1 MFRTDKN
8 LVDLTP
14 SVGAKVPIDS
24 FDSQDFNLNEAGWVR
39 NDISQLARAQSLQE
53 YNLIMSRLQVLQ
65 DSKSLPENMT
75 VEQAFKTIKPRFC
88 QSPNEIEQWIE
99 FTQADVDAAIAE
111 VIQKQNNVDSEK
123 KQEAV
128 ADVVN
133 ESAS

>member
-1 MFRTDKN
+1 MFRTEEN
-8 LVDLTP
+8 FVDLTP
-14 SVGAKVPIDS
+14 AAGAKVPIDN

-99 FTQADVDAAIAE
+99 FTQADVDVAIAE
-111 VIQKQNNVDSEK
+111 VISNQVNPSSKDSKEK
-123 KQEAV
+123 V
-128 ADVVN
+128 ADVVE

>member
-8 LVDLTP
+8 FNDNGI
-14 SVGAKVPIDS
+14 SAGALVPIDS
-24 FDSQDFNLNEAGWVR
+24 FDSQDFNLNDAGWVR

-53 YNLIMSRLQVLQ
+53 YNLIMARLQVLKA
-65 DSKSLPENMT
+65 SNSLPEDMT
-75 VEQAFKTIKPRFC
+75 VEQAFKTIRPRFC

-111 VIQKQNNVDSEK
+111 VIAKQNEQDATEK
-123 KQEAV
+123 V
-128 ADVVN
+128 ADVVE

>member
-8 LVDLTP
+8 FVDTTP
-14 SVGAKVPIDS
+14 SVGAIVPIDC

-65 DSKSLPENMT
+65 NSKSLPENMT

-111 VIQKQNNVDSEK
+111 VIGKQNGVDSDK
-123 KQEAV
+123 KQEKV
-128 ADVVN
+128 ADVVQ

>member
-1 MFRTDKN
+1 MFRTKDN
-8 LVDLTP
+8 FVDLTP
-14 SVGAKVPIDS
+14 TTGAKVPIDN
-24 FDSQDFNLNEAGWVR
+24 FDSQEFNLNDAGWVR

-53 YNLIMSRLQVLQ
+53 YNLIMSRLQVLNE
-65 DSKSLPENMT
+65 SKSLPENMT

-111 VIQKQNNVDSEK
+111 VIQNQNVDPK
-123 KQEAV
+123 DKQEKV
-128 ADVVN
+128 ADVVQ